1 MKKQRFIQLLIAL
14 CLIVALIPVTAYAAE
29 AGWVQNADNSW
40 SYMQEDGELAKDC
53 LVQIDG
59 NWHGFDSNGH
69 WLQNCVY
76 QIGDYWYGFA
86 PNGYLMQDCE
96 FHIKGDIYR
105 AKADGTLYVSEWY
118 QSDGKWY
125 YYCDNG
131 KIARSAVLIDG
142 VYRYFDRIYKHMLT
156 DQLISTD
163 EAPSSSY
170 YLDSNGVGTKLD
182 EGWNLLYNGEYVY
195 VNNGRLRHG
204 SIYEIDGVKYGFADN
219 YYMYND
225 EFFEYLGDYYYA
237 QPGGALLKNGWQAVY
252 TDEDSE
258 PLWYYFGNYYKAL
271 TGRQTIDGVKYYFET
286 SESAKGVMRTNFI
299 DEESEYSDEL
309 HKWVPVY
316 YYYGSNGAGVKLQN
330 EDWVLLDNGKWA
342 YFSNGKLLKNCATT
356 IGETLYLFDGNGF
369 LMGKNE
375 DALLKDSATNQSY
388 YFRSKGE
395 GIPYVNEWY
404 AEYDENGNAT
414 WYYYGEGG
422 RGFNGFTQLG
432 DTYYFFNAES
442 KMMTNHFCSYKNENY
457 MTDENGIATKL
468 NNNTWTM
475 VSNKWVYYY
484 SYQLYRDCVATI
496 GGTRYLF
503 DSNGYLAEEPT
514 VGQFYDKDAAAN
526 YYFCTKTGGVVCVNE
541 WAQPYLN
548 DSSLTEA
555 ERNRWYYYGD
565 SGRAAQGYT
574 QLGSVAY
581 YFGED
586 GEMLCNTTFEVEG
599 YDENN
604 HKVTDVYHC
613 DENGI
618 VTKTRISNW
627 KQAGNGKWT
636 YEKDGVLL
644 SNCIT
649 EIDGATYA
657 FDANGY
663 MFDNE
668 VFELSGTYYR
678 AKAGG
683 VLYTKGWY
691 SERDANN
698 TVTWYYY
705 GEGGKIS
712 HGYTPIG
719 TAAYYFGYDGKV
731 ITSTIVT
738 DDNTGEIYHCAKNGV
753 VTKINAN
760 GWTQISYYDWYYFE
774 NGVKHTGWLD
784 WNGSRFYMD
793 ENGLMVTGWLEFD
806 GAWYYLKSDGRM
818 AKGGWIGVG
827 NLLYYL
833 DENGVMQTGWLQ
845 YDGKWYY
852 LSAGGTMSRGWVN
865 IGRTMYYFDDDG
877 VMQTGWLKYEDEW
890 YYLDEYGAK
899 HTGWLLQ
906 DEIWYYMDVAGVMQ
920 TGIVTIDGQNH
931 AFTFSGVWLGEVNL
945 KSSWF
950 NVDGTWVYFDE
961 NGDLTYGWLQLGDYW
976 YAFNEYGHMI
986 TGFASDGVNFY
997 YLDNSG
1003 VMQTG
1008 WELIDGYWHYFHENG
1023 VMHFGWLQLDGH
1035 WYVFNGDGQML
1046 TGFVKD
1052 SSNSYYLAESGVMQ
1066 TGWIQAEGYWFYAH
1080 ENGALEHGWLELDGA
1095 KYYFDKYGRM
1105 LTGSQY
1111 INGYWYYFDNNGVL
1125 RN

>member
-29 AGWVQNADNSW
+29 AGWVQNADGRY
-40 SYMQEDGELAKDC
+40 SYMDEKGRLAKDTIIY
-53 LVQIDG
+53 IDG
-59 NWHGFDSNGH
+59 AYYGFD
-69 WLQNCVY
+69 
-76 QIGDYWYGFA
+76 
-86 PNGYLMQDCE
+86 
-96 FHIKGDIYR
+96 
-105 AKADGTLYVSEWY
+105 ADG
-118 QSDGKWY
+118 
-125 YYCDNG
+125 
-131 KIARSAVLIDG
+131 
-142 VYRYFDRIYKHMLT
+142 
-156 DQLISTD
+156 
-163 EAPSSSY
+163 
-170 YLDSNGVGTKLD
+170 
-182 EGWNLLYNGEYVY
+182 
-195 VNNGRLRHG
+195 
-204 SIYEIDGVKYGFADN
+204 
-219 YYMYND
+219 YMYDGEMFRYN
-225 EFFEYLGDYYYA
+225 YNNLYYA
-237 QPGGALLKNGWQAVY
+237 QPGGVLLQEQWHAVY
-252 TDEDSE
+252 KEGSSE
-258 PLWYYFGNYYKAL
+258 PTWYYFNHDKKAV
-271 TGRQTIDGVKYYFET
+271 TGQYSIDGNRYYFNNENEMCT
-286 SESAKGVMRTNFI
+286 DFVGQWY
-299 DEESEYSDEL
+299 EYDITGKQSIT
-309 HKWVPVY
+309 Y
-316 YYYGSNGAGVKLQN
+316 YYHGQNGIGVKLQ
-330 EDWVLLDNGKWA
+330 DNAWTQVESGKWVYIA
-342 YFSNGKLLKNCATT
+342 GGQLYNNRIAT
-356 IGETLYLFDGNGF
+356 IGGQRYLFDTNGYLMAAGERAQF
-369 LMGKNE
+369 LDPE
-375 DALLKDSATNQSY
+375 TNQY
-388 YFRSKGE
+388 HYFRSKGD
-395 GIPYVNEWY
+395 GIPYTNEWY
-404 AEYDENGNAT
+404 AEYDENGDAT

-422 RGFNGFTQLG
+422 RGYIGYLPVG
-432 DTYYFFNAES
+432 DKGYYLDHQNKMEKNTVHIGTSES
-442 KMMTNHFCSYKNENY
+442 YLV
-457 MTDENGIATKL
+457 DENGIANKL
-468 NNNTWTM
+468 NNNTWTLT
-475 VSNKWVYYY
+475 SNNKWAYLKD
-484 SYQLYRDCVATI
+484 SQLYRDCVVTI

-555 ERNRWYYYGD
+555 ERNSWYYYGD

-636 YEKDGVLL
+636 YEKDGALL
-644 SNCIT
+644 SNCIA

-719 TAAYYFGYDGKV
+719 TAAYYFGYDGKM

-760 GWTQISYYDWYYFE
+760 GWTQVSYYDWYYFE
-774 NGVKHTGWLD
+774 NGVQHTGWLD

-852 LSAGGTMSRGWVN
+852 LSAGGTMSRGWIN

-1035 WYVFNGDGQML
+1035 WYAFNGDGQML
-1046 TGFVKD
+1046 TGFVND

-1080 ENGALEHGWLELDGA
+1080 ENGALEYGWMELDGA